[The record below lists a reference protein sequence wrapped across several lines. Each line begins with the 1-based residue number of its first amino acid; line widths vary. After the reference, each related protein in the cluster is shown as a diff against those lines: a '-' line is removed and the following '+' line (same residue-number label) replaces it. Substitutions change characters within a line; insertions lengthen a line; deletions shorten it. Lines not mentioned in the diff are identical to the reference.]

1 MDHERQLTQ
10 AMNIISLEDEEEGV
24 LEIEDAASVTN
35 NLQTQGFD
43 AKLCIVGRFISE
55 GRIDFEAMH
64 NTLAVLWKLGKGV
77 YMKELDSNLYLFQF
91 YHEVDV
97 RRVMEGCP

>member
-43 AKLCIVGRFISE
+43 AKLCIVGRFILE
-55 GRIDFEAMH
+55 GRIDMGGSYQRDA
-64 NTLAVLWKLGKGV
+64 LILKQCRIRW
-77 YMKELDSNLYLFQF
+77 QF
-91 YHEVDV
+91 WQF
-97 RRVMEGCP
+97 C